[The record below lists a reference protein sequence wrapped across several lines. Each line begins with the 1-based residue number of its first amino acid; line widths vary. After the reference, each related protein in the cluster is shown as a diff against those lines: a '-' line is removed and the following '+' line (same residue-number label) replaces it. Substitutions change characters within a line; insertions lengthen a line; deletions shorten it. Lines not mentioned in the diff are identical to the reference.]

1 MPHEGYADSVM
12 NDRPKFHL
20 DMPVSE
26 LTEHDT
32 QAIEA
37 SDVSLTPPVMET
49 VDGVTTTKM
58 SQPLTGPLLRVGA

>member
-1 MPHEGYADSVM
+1 MPHEGYANLVVD
-12 NDRPKFHL
+12 DGPRFHSNI
-20 DMPVSE
+20 PISE
-26 LTEHDT
+26 LTERVT